1 MMGIMMPST
10 DDTTGRLLQE
20 LADAKVLPIRFKQQL
35 DGGSDVG
42 DEIREADKRIEALE
56 KQAKEAMKKLGCVS
70 PQTRM
75 ISQGMA
81 DMLIAWYSFKDSL
94 GS

>member
-1 MMGIMMPST
+1 MSST

-20 LADAKVLPIRFKQQL
+20 LADAKVWPTRFKQQL
-35 DGGSDVG
+35 DSGSDVG

-56 KQAKEAMKKLGCVS
+56 KRAKETMKKLGCVS

-75 ISQGMA
+75 VSQGMA

>member
-1 MMGIMMPST
+1 MTGIMMSST
-10 DDTTGRLLQE
+10 DDTMGRLLQE
-20 LADAKVLPIRFKQQL
+20 LADAKVWATRFKQQL
-35 DGGSDVG
+35 DSGSDVG
-42 DEIREADKRIEALE
+42 DEIGEADKKIEALE
-56 KQAKEAMKKLGCVS
+56 KRAKEMMKKLGCVS

>member
-1 MMGIMMPST
+1 MST
-10 DDTTGRLLQE
+10 MDNTIDRLLQE
-20 LADAKVLPIRFKQQL
+20 LADAKVWPTRFKPQL
-35 DGGSDVG
+35 DSESSVA

-56 KQAKEAMKKLGCVS
+56 KRAKETMKRLGCVS

-75 ISQGMA
+75 ISQAMA

-94 GS
+94 RV

>member
-1 MMGIMMPST
+1 MSTT
-10 DDTTGRLLQE
+10 DDTIGRLLEE
-20 LADAKVLPIRFKQQL
+20 LADAKVWATRFKQQL
-35 DGGSDVG
+35 DSGSSVAE
-42 DEIREADKRIEALE
+42 EIREADKRIEALE
-56 KQAKEAMKKLGCVS
+56 KRAKETMKKLGCVS

-94 GS
+94 RA